1 MKKNITFLG
10 IETSC
15 DETAAA
21 VIQENT
27 DGSAKILSNVVSS
40 QIKEHEKFGGVVPEL
55 AARSHVENIEF
66 IVNKALDESNLTIA
80 DMDGVAATAGPGLIV
95 CLTVGLN
102 VGKSI
107 AAFANKPFVAINHL
121 EGHALSPGL
130 ETKIEFPY
138 LLLLISGGH
147 SQYLIVKDINNYEQL
162 GTTIDDALGEAFDKT
177 AKMLDLGYPGGPNIE
192 KFSKLGDKTFYK
204 LPQPIINKGGCNLSF
219 AGLKTAVLRESK
231 NINDNQ
237 QLRYNL
243 AASFQYTVNKILE
256 KKTKEAMKQ
265 FRFKTSLEKK
275 MPFVVAGGVAANQT
289 IRENLTSVCEEMNFI
304 PLFPNLKF
312 CGDNAAMIAWAG
324 IKRYKKKLINN
335 LDFFAKSRWPLD
347 PHAKYL
353 KGPGLK
359 F

>member
-147 SQYLIVKDINNYEQL
+147 SQCLIVKDINNYEQL

-231 NINDNQ
+231 NINGDQ
-237 QLRYNL
+237 QLKYNL
-243 AASFQYTVNKILE
+243 AASFQHTVNKILE
-256 KKTKEAMKQ
+256 KKTKEAMNQ
-265 FRFKTSLEKK
+265 FKVKTSLEEK
-275 MPFVVAGGVAANQT
+275 MPFIIAGGVAANQS
-289 IRENLTSVCEEMNFI
+289 IRESLTKVCKEMNFI
-304 PLFPNLKF
+304 PMFPNLKF

-324 IKRYKKKLINN
+324 IKRYKKKLIDN
-335 LDFFAKSRWPLD
+335 LDFVAKSRWPLD

-359 F
+359 L

>member
-27 DGSAKILSNVVSS
+27 DGTAKILSNVVSS

-231 NINDNQ
+231 NINGDQ
-237 QLRYNL
+237 QLKYNL
-243 AASFQYTVNKILE
+243 AASFQHTVNKILE
-256 KKTKEAMKQ
+256 KKTKEAMNQ
-265 FRFKTSLEKK
+265 FKVKTSLEEK
-275 MPFVVAGGVAANQT
+275 MPFIIAGGVAANQS
-289 IRENLTSVCEEMNFI
+289 IRESLTKVCKEMNFI
-304 PLFPNLKF
+304 PMFPNLKF

-324 IKRYKKKLINN
+324 IKRYKKKLIDN
-335 LDFFAKSRWPLD
+335 LDFVAKSRWPLD

-359 F
+359 L

>member
-1 MKKNITFLG
+1 MKKNIIFLG

-21 VIQENT
+21 VIQENR
-27 DGSAKILSNVVSS
+27 DGSAKILSNIVSS
-40 QIKEHEKFGGVVPEL
+40 QIEEHKKFGGVVPEL
-55 AARSHVENIEF
+55 AARAHVENIDF
-66 IVNKALDESNLTIA
+66 IINKALKSSELSIEKI
-80 DMDGVAATAGPGLIV
+80 DGIAATAGPGLMV
-95 CLTVGLN
+95 CITVGLN
-102 VGKSI
+102 IGKSI
-107 AAFANKPFVAINHL
+107 AAFANKPFVAVNHL

-130 ETKIEFPY
+130 ENKIEFPY

-147 SQYLIVKDINNYEQL
+147 SQYLIVKDINKYEQL

-192 KFSKLGDKTFYK
+192 KFSKLGDKNFYK
-204 LPQPIINKGGCNLSF
+204 LPEPIINRAGCNLSF

-231 NINDNQ
+231 NINGDL

-243 AASFQYTVNKILE
+243 AASFQHTVNKILI

-265 FRFKTSLEKK
+265 FRKKISLKEKIH
-275 MPFVVAGGVAANQT
+275 FVVAGGVAANHS
-289 IRENLTSVCEEMNFI
+289 IRDNLAEVCKEMNFT

-324 IKRYKKKLINN
+324 IKRYKKN
-335 LDFFAKSRWPLD
+335 
-347 PHAKYL
+347 
-353 KGPGLK
+353 
-359 F
+359 

>member
-21 VIQENT
+21 VIQENA
-27 DGSAKILSNVVSS
+27 DGSAKVLSNVVSS

-130 ETKIEFPY
+130 ENKIEFPY

-231 NINDNQ
+231 NINGDQ
-237 QLRYNL
+237 QLKYNL
-243 AASFQYTVNKILE
+243 AASFQHTVNKILE

-265 FRFKTSLEKK
+265 FRVKTSLEEK
-275 MPFVVAGGVAANQT
+275 MPFIIAGGVAANQS
-289 IRENLTSVCEEMNFI
+289 IRENLTKVCKEMNFI
-304 PLFPNLKF
+304 PMFPNLKF

-324 IKRYKKKLINN
+324 IKRYKKKLIDN
-335 LDFFAKSRWPLD
+335 LDFVAKSRWPLD

-359 F
+359 L

>member
-15 DETAAA
+15 DETAAS

-27 DGSAKILSNVVSS
+27 DGSAKVLSNIVSS
-40 QIKEHEKFGGVVPEL
+40 QIEEHEKFGGVVPEL
-55 AARSHVENIEF
+55 AARSHVENIDF
-66 IVNKALDESNLTIA
+66 IVNKALDESKLTIA

-107 AAFANKPFVAINHL
+107 AAFSNKPFVAVNHL

-130 ETKIEFPY
+130 ENKIEFPY
-138 LLLLISGGH
+138 LFLLISGGH
-147 SQYLIVKDINNYEQL
+147 TQYLIVKDIDKYEQL

-192 KFSKLGDKTFYK
+192 KFSKLGDKKFYK
-204 LPQPIINKGGCNLSF
+204 LPEPIINKWGCNLSF

-231 NINDNQ
+231 NINGDQ
-237 QLRYNL
+237 QLKYNL
-243 AASFQYTVNKILE
+243 AASFQHTVNKILE
-256 KKTKEAMKQ
+256 KKTKEAMRQ
-265 FRFKTSLEKK
+265 FKVKTSLKEKI
-275 MPFVVAGGVAANQT
+275 PFIVAGGVAANHS
-289 IRENLTSVCEEMNFI
+289 IRENLTKVCKETNFV
-304 PLFPNLKF
+304 PLFPSLKF

-335 LDFFAKSRWPLD
+335 LDFVAKSRWPLD
-347 PHAKYL
+347 PHARYL
-353 KGPGLK
+353 KGSGLK
-359 F
+359 L